1 MTKEYNTTPPSASSI
16 GLVLEGGGL
25 RAMFTSG
32 VLDVFMQNG
41 IKFDA
46 AVGVSAG
53 VLFGCNYKSN
63 QPGRALRYNIRFKDN
78 PEYMSWRSLF
88 RTGNYVNEHFSYH
101 LLPYKYDP
109 MDFQAYRENPM
120 KFYAVC
126 TDIDEGLPV
135 YHEIDDADGIGLRW
149 MQASASMP
157 IFARPVEIDGRHYL
171 DGGITDSIPLKFI
184 QQKGYRRNVVIL
196 TQPADYYK
204 KKAHVGLAMKMFLKE
219 YPKVAELMS
228 RRHIMYNDQLD
239 YIHSEFKKGDTFLIC
254 PDERLDIGRLSL
266 KEDKMRRVYEAGKEK
281 AISLLPQIKEFL
293 NT

>member
-1 MTKEYNTTPPSASSI
+1 
-16 GLVLEGGGL
+16 
-25 RAMFTSG
+25 MFTSG
-32 VLDVFMQNG
+32 VLDVFMANG
-41 IKFDA
+41 IKLDA

-78 PEYMSWRSLF
+78 PEYMSWRSLL

-101 LLPYKYDP
+101 LLPHEYDP
-109 MDFQAYRENPM
+109 MDFQTYRENPM

-126 TDIDEGLPV
+126 TDIDEGKPV
-135 YHEIDDADGIGLRW
+135 YHEIDDADGTGLRW

-157 IFARPVEIDGRHYL
+157 VFARPVEIDGRHYL

-184 QQKGYRRNVVIL
+184 QAKGYRKNVVIL

-204 KKAHVGLAMKMFLKE
+204 KKAHVGLAMKMFLKK

-228 RRHIMYNDQLD
+228 IRHVMYNEQLD
-239 YIHSEFKKGDTFLIC
+239 YIRSEQQKGDTFLIC
-254 PDERLDIGRLSL
+254 PDEKLNIGRLSL
-266 KEDKMRRVYEAGKEK
+266 KEDKMRRVYEAGVEK
-281 AISLLPQIKEFL
+281 AFSLLPQLKEFIER
-293 NT
+293 